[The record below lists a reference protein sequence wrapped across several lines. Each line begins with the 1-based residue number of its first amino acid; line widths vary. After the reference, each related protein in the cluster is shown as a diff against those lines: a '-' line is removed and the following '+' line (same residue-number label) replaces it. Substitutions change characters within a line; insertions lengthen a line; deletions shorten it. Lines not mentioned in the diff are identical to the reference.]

1 MKIVKHEFVNEIII
15 EKSRFI
21 THLFR
26 VNDID
31 EANKHIADI
40 KKRHWD
46 ANHNCVALII
56 GTHGEI
62 MRSSDDGEPS
72 KTAGIPMLEVLK
84 KNNITNTLA
93 ITTRYFGGIKLGAGG
108 LVRAYSKSVSD
119 AIKKANFI
127 EIRIL
132 KQYQLKSTYSYHTI
146 VENLLKEKT
155 NLLDIIYSDII
166 TYIFA
171 INDESIL
178 DKLSDITLGKAEIT
192 YQGEISVD
200 VDV

>member
-21 THLFR
+21 TYLFR

>member
-1 MKIVKHEFVNEIII
+1 
-15 EKSRFI
+15 
-21 THLFR
+21 
-26 VNDID
+26 
-31 EANKHIADI
+31 
-40 KKRHWD
+40 
-46 ANHNCVALII
+46 
-56 GTHGEI
+56 